1 MLWRPRIDAIRIAYH
16 TRYIDLIKVHND
28 ATNDL
33 KSIKN
38 INKDLFS
45 RILMLIQQL
54 KNDEKLIKILLDHK
68 SGKEEKISVQELV
81 RVKRQENLIIRRLK
95 FNELEKDG
103 IKYRIIY
110 YFDWKLN
117 DYYIMA
123 IINRNDLDYDNPND
137 TTICRVINT
146 IKREFPG
153 Q

>member
-1 MLWRPRIDAIRIAYH
+1 
-16 TRYIDLIKVHND
+16 
-28 ATNDL
+28 
-33 KSIKN
+33 
-38 INKDLFS
+38 
-45 RILMLIQQL
+45 MLIQQL

>member
-1 MLWRPRIDAIRIAYH
+1 M
-16 TRYIDLIKVHND
+16 IKVHND

-45 RILMLIQQL
+45 RILTLIQQL
-54 KNDEKLIKILLDHK
+54 KNDEKLIKILLEHK
-68 SGKEEKISVQELV
+68 SDKEEKISVQELV
-81 RVKRQENLIIRRLK
+81 RVKKQENLIIRRLK
-95 FNELEKDG
+95 FHELEKDG

-110 YFDWKLN
+110 YFDWKIK

-123 IINRNDLDYDNPND
+123 IINRDDLDYDNPND
-137 TTICRVINT
+137 TTICRVINA